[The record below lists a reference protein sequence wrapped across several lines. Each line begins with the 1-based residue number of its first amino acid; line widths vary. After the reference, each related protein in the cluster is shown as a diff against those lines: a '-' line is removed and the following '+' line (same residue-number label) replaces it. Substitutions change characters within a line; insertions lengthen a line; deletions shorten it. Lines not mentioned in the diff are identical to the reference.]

1 MYARSNVVFF
11 AVVLCVLCLPLTLA
25 VPWAV
30 AQTTVSILEGKITDS
45 TGAVLPGATVAVEGT
60 TVTRTIV
67 TDPNGLY
74 RALALP
80 AGTYTVTVNKAGFET
95 KVLRQV
101 TLVLDQSVELNLAM
115 EVASHKESVNVT
127 AEVPLMHVTDRKST
141 RLNSSHLG

>member
-67 TDPNGLY
+67 TDPSGLY
-74 RALALP
+74 RAVALP

-95 KVLRQV
+95 KSEDRR
-101 TLVLDQSVELNLAM
+101 
-115 EVASHKESVNVT
+115 ASKKE
-127 AEVPLMHVTDRKST
+127 KK
-141 RLNSSHLG
+141 